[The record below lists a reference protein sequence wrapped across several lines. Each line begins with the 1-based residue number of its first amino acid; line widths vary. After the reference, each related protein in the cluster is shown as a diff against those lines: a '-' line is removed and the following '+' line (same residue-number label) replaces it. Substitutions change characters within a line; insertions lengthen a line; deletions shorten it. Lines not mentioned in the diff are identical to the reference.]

1 MIDVLDVQIDENWYQ
16 AIFTAGATN
25 HYKLLMKDAL
35 AALQQRSRQYRFRK
49 APMRETDSPTSP
61 LITFPN

>member
-1 MIDVLDVQIDENWYQ
+1 
-16 AIFTAGATN
+16 
-25 HYKLLMKDAL
+25 MKDAL
-35 AALQQRSRQYRFRK
+35 AAYNNDPANIASGK